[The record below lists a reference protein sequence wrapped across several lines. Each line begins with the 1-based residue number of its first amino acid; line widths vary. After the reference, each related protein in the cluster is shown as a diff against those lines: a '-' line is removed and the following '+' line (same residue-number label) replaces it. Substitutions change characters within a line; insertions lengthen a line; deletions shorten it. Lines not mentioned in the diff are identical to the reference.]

1 MFGFVSFFGK
11 TRVGNLSYM
20 RIVESAADANH
31 PAGTD
36 EVAFGASVTSNV
48 PRLRATAYVHSADK
62 TA

>member
-1 MFGFVSFFGK
+1 
-11 TRVGNLSYM
+11 M

-36 EVAFGASVTSNV
+36 EVACGASVTSNL
-48 PRLRATAYVHSADK
+48 PCRRTTANANSADE

>member
-1 MFGFVSFFGK
+1 
-11 TRVGNLSYM
+11 M

-36 EVAFGASVTSNV
+36 EVAVGASVTSNV
-48 PRLRATAYVHSADK
+48 PRLRATTYVHSADK